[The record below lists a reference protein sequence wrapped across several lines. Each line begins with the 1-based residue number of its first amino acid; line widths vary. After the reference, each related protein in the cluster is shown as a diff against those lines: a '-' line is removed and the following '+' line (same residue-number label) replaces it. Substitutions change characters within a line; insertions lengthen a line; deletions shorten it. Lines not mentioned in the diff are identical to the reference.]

1 MYIYIVYMYDY
12 RNFYIMVFY
21 MYFEIKFKKIY
32 LYFEILIY
40 MVNFKIYIKINKN

>member
-1 MYIYIVYMYDY
+1 MYDY
-12 RNFYIMVFY
+12 RSFYIMVVY

-40 MVNFKIYIKINKN
+40 MVNFKIYI

>member
-1 MYIYIVYMYDY
+1 MYDY
-12 RNFYIMVFY
+12 RNFYIMVFN

-40 MVNFKIYIKINKN
+40 MVNFKIYI

>member
-1 MYIYIVYMYDY
+1 MYDY
-12 RNFYIMVFY
+12 RSLYIMVVY

-40 MVNFKIYIKINKN
+40 MVNFKIYI